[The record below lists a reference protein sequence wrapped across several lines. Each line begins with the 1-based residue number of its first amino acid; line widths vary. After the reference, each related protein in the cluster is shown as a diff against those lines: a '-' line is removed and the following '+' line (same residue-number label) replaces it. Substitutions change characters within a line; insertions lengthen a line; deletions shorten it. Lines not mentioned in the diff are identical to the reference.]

1 MSCIVLAQGAWGV
14 QHNIVHSG
22 ACTGDLE
29 RAVQPFAHRCV
40 HGELWGVHGEDL
52 TVETWCGGRDKRQ
65 HSLHHPPESTGVIP
79 PKKQSQASHRGCPEQ
94 LYCGGDPGGSAG
106 GPAHLPPPQHVEV
119 QVVDGLGAVLPVID
133 HCQER
138 DRGVSVGVVSPVGG
152 HRGGDPP
159 HSPSR
164 YPSSSPCAFAVRAAT
179 TIRCPRSC
187 GEGAGGSALRV
198 PCPHSCPPKP
208 PLTWASCASTQLSRG
223 MGRLGITKKCT
234 GACGVASRKAR
245 HCGEGVQRPETLT
258 HSGGGGP
265 RVSPLPPYLLVLVE
279 DGGRHGAGDD
289 PAEDGGLRA
298 RPGGRPLRL
307 AHLPVLHTEGALGA
321 HTVGGA

>member
-22 ACTGDLE
+22 ACTGDLG

-138 DRGVSVGVVSPVGG
+138 DGGSVWGWCHPWGGTGEGTPPTHPAGIRPPAPAPSPCAPPPPSGAPGAAGRGQEAQPCVSPVPT
-152 HRGGDPP
+152 RVPPSP
-159 HSPSR
+159 HSPGH
-164 YPSSSPCAFAVRAAT
+164 PVL
-179 TIRCPRSC
+179 PRSSAA
-187 GEGAGGSALRV
+187 GWGAWGSPRSARAPAGSRRGRPGTAGRGCSALRPSLTRV
-198 PCPHSCPPKP
+198 GGVHACPRC
-208 PLTWASCASTQLSRG
+208 PLTSSS
-223 MGRLGITKKCT
+223 
-234 GACGVASRKAR
+234 S
-245 HCGEGVQRPETLT
+245 
-258 HSGGGGP
+258 
-265 RVSPLPPYLLVLVE
+265 
-279 DGGRHGAGDD
+279 
-289 PAEDGGLRA
+289 
-298 RPGGRPLRL
+298 
-307 AHLPVLHTEGALGA
+307 
-321 HTVGGA
+321 